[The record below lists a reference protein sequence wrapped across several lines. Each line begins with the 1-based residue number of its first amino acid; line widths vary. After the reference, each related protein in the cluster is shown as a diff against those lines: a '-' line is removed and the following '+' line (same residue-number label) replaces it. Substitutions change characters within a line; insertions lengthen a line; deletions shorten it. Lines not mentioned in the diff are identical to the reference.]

1 MAEIRNLSL
10 TAIEKEIILQMAD
23 CDLKMAEVGKRIGY
37 CRGAV
42 FYHSKRIH
50 QKTGLNPRSFYDL
63 LLLLDMVKE
72 EGVVN
77 G

>member
-1 MAEIRNLSL
+1 MAIRTTEL
-10 TAIEKEIILQMAD
+10 TAIEKEIILMMAD

-42 FYHSKRIH
+42 FYHSRRIQ

-63 LLLLDMVKE
+63 LILLDMVKE
-72 EGVVN
+72 DGDN
-77 G
+77 K

>member
-1 MAEIRNLSL
+1 MAIRTTEL
-10 TAIEKEIILQMAD
+10 TAIEKEIILLMAD
-23 CDLKMAEVGKRIGY
+23 CDLKMTEVGQQIGY

-42 FYHSKRIH
+42 FYHLKRIH

-63 LLLLDMVKE
+63 LLLLDMVNE